1 MRISV
6 DRRASGHLKNKKG
19 RSTDS
24 VERPFQMVEGAAHD
38 LNPASNL
45 KLPRNIL
52 KNKGFT

>member
-38 LNPASNL
+38 RNPASNL